1 MNRMFAA
8 ALSAA
13 LYGSIVLLAGIVP
26 AGAATTGDS
35 RPLRVG
41 WVFAMA
47 NAPALVADRKRFY
60 AEEGLTV
67 EAKPF
72 GDGPVIQQ
80 ALAVGELDVA
90 YIGAPPVYQ
99 WAARGLDSR
108 ILAKVNYGQ
117 AAVIANNP
125 AIAKLSDLRGR
136 KVAGVARGS
145 GMDVLLRGVV
155 LKEAAGLDPDRD
167 LSVISMPVGNMNAAL
182 DGGTVDAAFTWEPFI
197 SQQVLRG
204 GAQGGAHVLFDVN
217 QALPGYPWYVVMAP
231 KKTLAERPDDVVK
244 LLRAHAKAIAWL
256 SDHPAEGDALIAEAF
271 KLEPVKRPD
280 GTEIAPAAVAAEA
293 RKRLGWSDRLED
305 SDLAFIQRLMDTSL
319 ALGFIPTPMK
329 AVDIVDSSYLRR
341 AGR

>member
-1 MNRMFAA
+1 MNRMIAA

-13 LYGSIVLLAGIVP
+13 LYGSIVLLAGIAP

-35 RPLRVG
+35 RPLRIG

-47 NAPALVADRKRFY
+47 NAPALVADRKGFY

-80 ALAVGELDVA
+80 ALAAGELDVA

-117 AAVIANNP
+117 AAVIANSP
-125 AIAKLSDLRGR
+125 TIVKLSDLRGR
-136 KVAGVARGS
+136 RIAGVARGS

-167 LSVISMPVGNMNAAL
+167 LSVVSMPVGNMNAAL
-182 DGGTVDAAFTWEPFI
+182 DSGTVDAAFTWEPFI
-197 SQQVLRG
+197 SQQVLR
-204 GAQGGAHVLFDVN
+204 GGAHVLFDVN

-231 KKTLAERPDDVVK
+231 KKTLADRPDDVVR

-256 SDHPAEGDALIAEAF
+256 STHPAEGDALIAEAF
-271 KLEPVKRPD
+271 KLEPVKRAD

-293 RKRLGWSDRLED
+293 RKRLGWSDRLEE
-305 SDLAFIQRLMDTSL
+305 SDLAFIQRLMDSSL
-319 ALGFIPTPMK
+319 AFGFIPAPMK
-329 AVDIVDSSYLRR
+329 AADIVDSSYLHR

>member
-13 LYGSIVLLAGIVP
+13 LYGSIALLAGVAP
-26 AGAATTGDS
+26 AGAATTGES
-35 RPLRVG
+35 RPLRIG

-47 NAPALVADRKRFY
+47 NAPALVADRKGFY

-80 ALAVGELDVA
+80 ALAAGELDVA

-145 GMDVLLRGVV
+145 GMDVLLRGIV
-155 LKEAAGLDPDRD
+155 LKETADLDPDRD
-167 LSVISMPVGNMNAAL
+167 LSVVSMPVGNMNAAL
-182 DGGTVDAAFTWEPFI
+182 DSGTVDAAFTWEPFI

-204 GAQGGAHVLFDVN
+204 AAHVLFDVN

-271 KLEPVKRPD
+271 KLEPVKRAD

-319 ALGFIPTPMK
+319 ALGFIPAPMK
-329 AVDIVDSSYLRR
+329 AADIVDGSYLRR

>member
-1 MNRMFAA
+1 MKRTIIAACAAVTALFAGFGPADA
-8 ALSAA
+8 AEN
-13 LYGSIVLLAGIVP
+13 
-26 AGAATTGDS
+26 

-47 NAPALVADRKRFY
+47 NAPALVADRKGFY

-67 EAKPF
+67 DAKPF

-80 ALAVGELDVA
+80 ALAAGELDAA

-117 AAVIANNP
+117 AAVIAAAP
-125 AIAKLSDLRGR
+125 GIRTLADLRGR
-136 KVAGVARGS
+136 RLAGVARGS
-145 GMDVLLRGVV
+145 GMDVLLRGFV
-155 LKEAAGLDPDRD
+155 LKDAAGLDPDRD
-167 LSVISMPVGNMNAAL
+167 LSVTAMPVGNMNAAL
-182 DGGTVDAAFTWEPFI
+182 DAGTADAAFAWEPFI

-204 GAQGGAHVLFDVN
+204 GAHVVFDVN

-231 KKTLAERPDDVVK
+231 VKTLAERPDDVVR

-256 SDHPAEGDALIAEAF
+256 SEHPAEADALIADAF
-271 KLEPVKRPD
+271 KLEPVKRAD
-280 GTEIAPAAVAAEA
+280 GTEIPATAVAAEA

-305 SDLAFIQRLMDTSL
+305 SDLAFIQRLMDYSL
-319 ALGFIPTPMK
+319 ALGFIPGPMK
-329 AVDIVDSSYLRR
+329 AADIVDTSYLRR